1 MPLTLARAHTAWM
14 HRRSAQSAVS
24 MTSVLQGTL
33 PLRTSATSSSSIAQL
48 VGWGR
53 RATFSRLVPPSVSM
67 NTGSGKWEAKVDLPM
82 PSGPYSTVL
91 TGAVCTPVVTEYL
104 LI

>member
-1 MPLTLARAHTAWM
+1 MPFTLARAHTAWM

-24 MTSVLQGTL
+24 MTSVPQGTL

-53 RATFSRLVPPSVSM
+53 RATFSRFVPPSVSM

-82 PSGPYSTVL
+82 PSGP
-91 TGAVCTPVVTEYL
+91 
-104 LI
+104 

>member
-1 MPLTLARAHTAWM
+1 MAS
-14 HRRSAQSAVS
+14 RSAQSAVS
-24 MTSVLQGTL
+24 MTSVPQGIF
-33 PLRTSATSSSSIAQL
+33 PLRTSATSSSSMAQL

-53 RATFSRLVPPSVSM
+53 RLMFSRLVPPSVSM
-67 NTGSGKWEAKVDLPM
+67 NTGSGKWEAKVLLPM

-91 TGAVCTPVVTEYL
+91 TGESCTPAVMAYL

>member
-1 MPLTLARAHTAWM
+1 MPLTFALAQTASVQ
-14 HRRSAQSAVS
+14 RRSAQSAVS

-33 PLRTSATSSSSIAQL
+33 PLRTSSTSSSSMAQL
-48 VGWGR
+48 VGAGR

-67 NTGSGKWEAKVDLPM
+67 NTGCGNWAAKLLLPM

-91 TGAVCTPVVTEYL
+91 TGVFWMPAVIAYL